1 MNTCKRLLIVDDE
14 PDFADFV
21 AKVAGDLGYD
31 AVMTTTANAFRSEYL
46 AALPDVIVL
55 DIVMPEQDGIETIK
69 WLVGRGCRARIL
81 IISGYNP
88 TFAFAA
94 KLIGE
99 VQGNLDVSQLQ
110 KPIKVAELRAQLQA
124 AAA

>member
-1 MNTCKRLLIVDDE
+1 M
-14 PDFADFV
+14 
-21 AKVAGDLGYD
+21 
-31 AVMTTTANAFRSEYL
+31 AV
-46 AALPDVIVL
+46 LPDVIVL

-69 WLVGRGCRARIL
+69 WLVDRGCRARIL
-81 IISGYNP
+81 IISGYCP

-99 VQGNLDVSQLQ
+99 VQGNIEVSQLE
-110 KPIKVAELRAQLQA
+110 KPIRVAELRARLQA